1 MHVNK
6 KRKWFIEIIRIVL
19 IGIIVKTNIDIN
31 RQFPQAKKVEKNT
44 GEDMQLEQDILIR
57 VEKIT
62 FSEVKNY
69 KKYITK
75 GIRALGGNAKI
86 LVVDAKIKN
95 ISSVSTKIS
104 LYEFVLQ
111 NKVWSNGVNPE
122 LFLELNPENI
132 DLECILDAKTEIRV
146 KIPFVIYD
154 FQVKDKQWKELKGSK
169 FDLVL
174 SVYPYRKVI
183 HII

>member
-1 MHVNK
+1 M
-6 KRKWFIEIIRIVL
+6 
-19 IGIIVKTNIDIN
+19 
-31 RQFPQAKKVEKNT
+31 
-44 GEDMQLEQDILIR
+44 
-57 VEKIT
+57 
-62 FSEVKNY
+62 
-69 KKYITK
+69 
-75 GIRALGGNAKI
+75 
-86 LVVDAKIKN
+86 VDAKIKN
-95 ISSVSTKIS
+95 ISSVSTKIR

-122 LFLELNPENI
+122 LFFELNPENI
-132 DLECILDAKTEIRV
+132 DLECILEAKTEISV

-154 FQVKDKQWKELKGSK
+154 FQVKDKQWKELKESK